1 MHELGNFQE
10 ADTLFSGAIRCE
22 PEKSEFYQNRGAAR
36 IKMGKTVDALLDF
49 KVSLSHDPNNY
60 HCLLEAG
67 RISIDL
73 QEIDKA
79 IEFFEKARDNKRQRE
94 RYCRIVIFLESTRS
108 QKTLEKNFEAN
119 QRSKRRSKSLPR
131 LGKFS
136 TTLEMPI

>member
-1 MHELGNFQE
+1 MQRKTPIWRFKASRRFVSGFPRENAEHAEALNLYGLCMHELGNFQE

-49 KVSLSHDPNNY
+49 EVSLSHDPNNY

-73 QEIDKA
+73 QEIDNA
-79 IEFFEKARDNKRQRE
+79 IEFLKRLSR
-94 RYCRIVIFLESTRS
+94 
-108 QKTLEKNFEAN
+108 
-119 QRSKRRSKSLPR
+119 
-131 LGKFS
+131 
-136 TTLEMPI
+136 